1 MGRYSSAPAKGKDDP
16 YEMAGRYARHHQK
29 SKRRKYA
36 GAPEVA
42 VQPPTGTEQPQGTC
56 APAFLKLLRQLVF
69 EQVPQRPCRQAHPQ
83 ARAENTPKGNPGSAL
98 QRPVPREPRAEIP
111 RPASRQ
117 MAATRR
123 RTPCRLWLRRVSS
136 GSSRPGTARTFASR
150 RLAVN
155 RLRTSRLCLPRGV
168 TTALLLLGRAIP
180 LRATEAKA
188 STALSPAA

>member
-1 MGRYSSAPAKGKDDP
+1 MATQQGRRNTPSSFGATTQQRTGEERPVQAAMVRRKQTLCCCCGETQFLGVLGRYSSAPAKGKDDP

-42 VQPPTGTEQPQGTC
+42 VQPPTGTEQLQGAC

-123 RTPCRLWLRRVSS
+123 RTPCSARSPPSARRH
-136 GSSRPGTARTFASR
+136 
-150 RLAVN
+150 
-155 RLRTSRLCLPRGV
+155 
-168 TTALLLLGRAIP
+168 
-180 LRATEAKA
+180 
-188 STALSPAA
+188 